1 MLLEHEGNYGLG
13 MDAMETVCSWN
24 TKDVMDRMLLQ
35 HAGHYG
41 LCMDATVT
49 VCSRNTKD
57 VMDRMLLQHEGDYGL
72 GMDVKVTVCSWN
84 TKAIM
89 VWAWMQWKPYAL
101 GTRKMLWT
109 VCSCS
114 TKDIMVCA
122 WMQSQ
127 ICHRT
132 EGFSHM
138 ALSMANAG
146 RLQPPCRVYECMR
159 CKIEKPWVH
168 YCRVSTLVIQSLR
181 VSCVRCLSLDPVFL
195 FSRTNPK

>member
-41 LCMDATVT
+41 LCMNATVT

-84 TKAIM
+84 TKATM

-101 GTRKMLWT
+101 GTRRMLWT

-114 TKDIMVCA
+114 TKVHGCN
-122 WMQSQ
+122 
-127 ICHRT
+127 HR
-132 EGFSHM
+132 F
-138 ALSMANAG
+138 AIA
-146 RLQPPCRVYECMR
+146 Q
-159 CKIEKPWVH
+159 K
-168 YCRVSTLVIQSLR
+168 
-181 VSCVRCLSLDPVFL
+181 D
-195 FSRTNPK
+195 SRTWHSPWPTQAGCSHRVESTNV